1 MNAVAPHWPPEL
13 ELEPPAEPALADL
26 VELWRVT
33 SLTPSIRRRRL
44 SVRATSA
51 WLVAHPCK
59 VIWGTLP
66 GGVAEATAAAE
77 PAPVALLPAG
87 AAAVADDPLLDEEL
101 LLDPGPEVVPL
112 TIEENST

>member
-1 MNAVAPHWPPEL
+1 MHWAL
-13 ELEPPAEPALADL
+13 ELEPELEPLLADL
-26 VELWRVT
+26 VELWSVT

-66 GGVAEATAAAE
+66 GGVAEATADAE
-77 PAPVALLPAG
+77 LAPVEPLAAG
-87 AAAVADDPLLDEEL
+87 ALDELEDDAPP
-101 LLDPGPEVVPL
+101 DPPTVPSSESMDASL
-112 TIEENST
+112 GSTRPSS